1 MTTQTESTNVE
12 LVKRGFAAFA
22 AADMATLAG
31 IFDPNVQ
38 WISSRTGMLDG
49 NYDGWHAL
57 SGFFAQ
63 LATETDGTFASRPL
77 TFAGSGDDVFVN
89 ASAAGKRKGR
99 SLEQDEVLI
108 FTLKD
113 GRVQK
118 VRAFLGDHAAAER
131 FWA

>member
-22 AADMATLAG
+22 AADMATLAD
-31 IFDPNVQ
+31 IFDPNVR
-38 WISSRTGMLDG
+38 WNSPRTGILEG
-49 NYDGWHAL
+49 NYAGWHAV

-63 LATETDGTFASRPL
+63 LAAETDGTFTSRPL
-77 TFAGSGDDVFVN
+77 TFAASGDEVFVN

-113 GRVQK
+113 GRAQK
-118 VRAFLGDHAAAER
+118 VRTFLGDHAAAER